1 MKGRLIALF
10 LILLTSA
17 CASVEKPPPSAV
29 SRMDAGKAE
38 SLLARIQKANEAM
51 TPYKAIG
58 RIAVDDDS
66 GSWSVRAAWLGA
78 PGGRFRVEAMGLAGQ
93 PFVKIICGPDLCS
106 FHFPEDGELRRRD
119 TGRRSLGLFA
129 GVDIDVDDFALL
141 LGGGVP
147 IADHDRVAAYQMLC
161 GDSVLVLK
169 KRFSGTV
176 QRIRFS
182 TDPVSVREVEM
193 FAWQGTAYLAEILAV
208 RSSDGRN
215 MPFEL
220 QISDAEGHRLSV
232 SVERCWANAAVPARA
247 FSPELPGNTDA
258 AP

>member
-1 MKGRLIALF
+1 MKARLIALF
-10 LILLTSA
+10 LILLTAA

-29 SRMDAGKAE
+29 SQMEAEKAQ
-38 SLLARIQKANEAM
+38 SLLGRIQEANEEM

-58 RIAVDDDS
+58 RIGVDDDS
-66 GSWSVRAAWLGA
+66 GSWSVRAAWLAA
-78 PGGRFRVEAMGLAGQ
+78 PGGRFRVEAMGFAGQ

-106 FHFPEDGELRRRD
+106 FHFQEDGEVRRRD
-119 TGRRSLGLFA
+119 TGRRSLGMLA
-129 GVDIDVDDFALL
+129 GVDIDVDDLALL

-147 IADHDRVAAYQMLC
+147 IADHDMAAAYQTLR
-161 GDSVLVLK
+161 GDAMLVLK

-182 TDPVSVREVEM
+182 TDPIRVREVEM
-193 FAWQGTAYLAEILAV
+193 FTWQGSAYLAEILAV
-208 RSSDGRN
+208 RSEDGRN
-215 MPFEL
+215 MPSQL
-220 QISDAEGHRLSV
+220 QISDAEGHRLLV
-232 SVERCWANAAVPARA
+232 NVERSWADAAVPARA

>member
-1 MKGRLIALF
+1 MKARLIALF
-10 LILLTSA
+10 LILLTAA

-29 SRMDAGKAE
+29 SRMEAGKAE
-38 SLLARIQKANEAM
+38 SLLARIQEANKTM
-51 TPYKAIG
+51 SPYKAIG
-58 RIAVDDDS
+58 RIGVDDDS

-78 PGGRFRVEAMGLAGQ
+78 PGGRFRVEAMGLSGQ
-93 PFVKIICGPDLCS
+93 PFVKVICGPDLCS
-106 FHFPEDGELRRRD
+106 FHFPEGGEVRRRD
-119 TGRRSLGLFA
+119 TGRRSLGRLA
-129 GVDIDVDDFALL
+129 GVDIDVDDLALL

-147 IADHDRVAAYQMLC
+147 IADHDSVAAYQTLGGGSM
-161 GDSVLVLK
+161 LVLK

-193 FAWQGTAYLAEILAV
+193 FAWQGTAYRAEISEV
-208 RSSDGRN
+208 RSVDGRN

-220 QISDAEGHRLSV
+220 QISDPEGNRLSV
-232 SVERCWANAAVPARA
+232 SVERCWADAAVPARA
-247 FSPELPGNTDA
+247 FSPELPGNTDT

>member
-1 MKGRLIALF
+1 MKGRLIVLF
-10 LILLTSA
+10 LILLTAA

-38 SLLARIQKANEAM
+38 SLLACIRKANEAM

-58 RIAVDDDS
+58 RIGVDDDS

-93 PFVKIICGPDLCS
+93 PFGKIICGPELCS
-106 FHFPEDGELRRRD
+106 FHFPEGGELRRRD
-119 TGRRSLGLFA
+119 TGRRSLGRLA
-129 GVDIDVDDFALL
+129 GVDIDVDDLALL

-147 IADHDRVAAYQMLC
+147 IADHDSVAAYRTLC
-161 GDSVLVLK
+161 GDPMLVLK

-176 QRIRFS
+176 QHIRFS
-182 TDPVSVREVEM
+182 TDPIRVREVEM
-193 FAWQGTAYLAEILAV
+193 FTWQGTAYRAEILAV
-208 RSSDGRN
+208 RSADERN
-215 MPFEL
+215 MPSEL

-232 SVERCWANAAVPARA
+232 SVERCWADAAVPARA
-247 FSPELPGNTDA
+247 FSPELPGNTDT